1 MHKVLQGLE
10 YEYYMSPDDEHIVV
24 LVCRQNCCSTADER
38 AVTEVNNLLL
48 LCLQRELGV
57 ELKLVT

>member
-10 YEYYMSPDDEHIVV
+10 YEYIMSPDDEHIVV
-24 LVCRQNCCSTADER
+24 LVCRQNFYSTADER
-38 AVTEVNNLLL
+38 AVTEVNNLL